1 MAKTQKEI
9 SHEHYIRR
17 KISGLCPR
25 CGRPLDRKGHYCSIC
40 AEKVR
45 VYQYNTR
52 QWCREHGICTECH
65 VNHVMNGEKTCAE
78 CKIKKPYIEQK
89 ILFPKISMKKFQPT
103 TEFGLRSD
111 LTREKPRVYVL
122 LAEGVRLL
130 REGPDVQSALRKTQ
144 GFAERLLISG
154 NYGLKTDFA
163 ISVGNR
169 FISILN
175 FAKIAMIRHL
185 WLWNVQER

>member
-17 KISGLCPR
+17 KTSGLCPR

-40 AEKVR
+40 AEKIR

-52 QWCREHGICTECH
+52 KWCREHGICTECH
-65 VNHVMNGEKTCAE
+65 VNHVVNGEKTCVE

-89 ILFPKISMKKFQPT
+89 IPFRKKSTKKFWLT
-103 TEFGLRSD
+103 IGFGLRFD
-111 LTREKPRVYVL
+111 LTREKPRVYAL

-144 GFAERLLISG
+144 EFAERLLISG

-163 ISVGNR
+163 ISAENR
-169 FISILN
+169 FISISN
-175 FAKIAMIRHL
+175 FVKIAMIRL
-185 WLWNVQER
+185 